1 MGVHVG
7 NQPYHL
13 RIAGL
18 LLSQITDALPLWNC
32 LGHAVLVGVDTVRW
46 DFLDF
51 SSGIFVEEVGVR
63 LGLYFAVDGQ
73 IVHRIS
79 TTINVQFAQSLF
91 RSIRSGSRYKQQTH
105 DQDGCQ

>member
-1 MGVHVG
+1 MGVHIG
-7 NQPYHL
+7 NQPHYL
-13 RIAGL
+13 GIAGL

-79 TTINVQFAQSLF
+79 TTINVNLSQCFL
-91 RSIRSGSRYKQQTH
+91 RRG
-105 DQDGCQ
+105 GCHS